1 MFKKLFVKCKSLLIL
16 GRYNNPVGAILL
28 MWPCYWGA
36 LASMDNEKI
45 IHALI
50 YFSLGSLVMRGAG
63 CCINDIF
70 DKKFD
75 KEVERT
81 KSRPLASGLLST
93 GEALWFIVFQFMIG
107 LLVVV
112 QFNLHVILVSFLII
126 PLVILY
132 PIFKRI
138 TFFPQVILGLVFN
151 WGIILGHLSQE
162 NNFNYD
168 IFYLYFAGVLLT
180 VAYDTIYGFQDIK
193 DDKKLGL
200 KSLAIYLEKKVHHV
214 FTIYLLSFLMFL
226 IFFMKNFSNIWFSII
241 CGSIILICFT
251 FQYISFKKGKKL
263 ISIFKS
269 NMIYGG
275 IISFLI
281 FFQIIYA
288 VK

>member
-1 MFKKLFVKCKSLLIL
+1 MFKNLFEKCKSLLIL
-16 GRYNNPVGAILL
+16 GRYNNPAGAILL

-36 LASMDNEKI
+36 LANMNSEHI

-50 YFSLGSLVMRGAG
+50 FFTLGSFVMRGAG

-75 KEVERT
+75 EKIKRT
-81 KSRPLASGLLST
+81 RSRPLASGLLSIR
-93 GEALWFIVFQFMIG
+93 EALGFIIFQLLIG
-107 LLVVV
+107 LLIVL
-112 QFNLHVILVSFLII
+112 QFKLSVILISFIVM

-138 TFFPQVILGLVFN
+138 TFFPQVVLGLVFN
-151 WGIILGHLSQE
+151 WGIILGHFSQH
-162 NNFNYD
+162 NSFDYN
-168 IFYLYFAGVLLT
+168 ILYLYFAGVLLT

-200 KSLAIYLEKKVHHV
+200 KSLAILLENRLPYLYV
-214 FTIYLLSFLMFL
+214 IYISSFSMFL
-226 IFFMKNFSNIWFSII
+226 IFFVKNFSTIWISII
-241 CGSIILICFT
+241 CGLLIFIFFT
-251 FQYISFKKGKKL
+251 LQYVSFIRGNKL
-263 ISIFKS
+263 INIFKS
-269 NMIYGG
+269 NVIYGG

-281 FFQIIYA
+281 LIQFIYE